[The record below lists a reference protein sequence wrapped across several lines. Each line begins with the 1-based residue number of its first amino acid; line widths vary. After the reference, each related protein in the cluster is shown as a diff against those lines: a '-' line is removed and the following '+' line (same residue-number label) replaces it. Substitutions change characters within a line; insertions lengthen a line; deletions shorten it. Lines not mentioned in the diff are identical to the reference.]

1 MTTAP
6 QRDRPA
12 VMADVARL
20 AGVSHQT
27 VSRVLNDHP
36 RVRPDPRERVLRAVA
51 QLGYRRNA
59 MARGLVSRRSRV
71 LGVVSFDTILYG
83 PASTLLGIERA
94 ARAADYGISIV
105 TLERV
110 DRASVLSA
118 TNILADQGV
127 DGMIIIA
134 PQVSAAEALHSLP
147 SGLLAV
153 AVQAGSESALPSVAV
168 DQIAG
173 AELAVR
179 HLLELGHET
188 VWHIA
193 GPNDWLEARDRIEGW
208 RRTLVEAG
216 ASVPPVL
223 AGDWS
228 ARSGYVAGQA
238 LARQAGVSAVFAAN
252 DQMALGLLRALQE
265 HGIRVPDDISVVG
278 FDDIPEA
285 EFLLPPL
292 TTVRQDF
299 DEVGRR
305 SMALLL
311 DLLETGDRSA
321 VTLPAAVPPTL
332 VLRQSTAPVNPSL
345 PTTFAGPAGRGPSA
359 GGDKG

>member
-6 QRDRPA
+6 NRARPA
-12 VMADVARL
+12 VMTDVARL

-27 VSRVLNDHP
+27 VSRVLNGNP
-36 RVRPDPRERVLRAVA
+36 RVRPDTRERVLRAVN

-71 LGVVSFDTILYG
+71 LGVVSFDTILFG

-94 ARAADYGISIV
+94 ARAANYGVSIV

-110 DRASVLSA
+110 DRANVLSA
-118 TNILADQGV
+118 TETLMDQGV
-127 DGMIIIA
+127 DGVIIIA
-134 PQVSAAEALHSLP
+134 PQMSAAAALHNLP
-147 SGLLAV
+147 PGLVAV
-153 AVQAGSESALPSVAV
+153 AVEAGQDSALPSVAV

-173 AELAVR
+173 ARLAVR

-193 GPNDWLEARDRIEGW
+193 GPSDWLEARDRIEGW
-208 RRTLVEAG
+208 RRTLEEAG
-216 ASVPPVL
+216 ATVPPVL
-223 AGDWS
+223 VGDWS
-228 ARSGYVAGQA
+228 ARSGYAAGQV
-238 LARQAGVSAVFAAN
+238 LSDMSGVTAVFAGN
-252 DQMALGLLRALQE
+252 DQMALGLLRALHE
-265 HGIRVPDDISVVG
+265 RGIRVPDDISVVG

-285 EFLLPPL
+285 EYLLPPL

-311 DLLETGDRSA
+311 SLLDAGPDTA
-321 VTLPAAVPPTL
+321 VTPAPPMVPPTL
-332 VLRQSTAPVNPSL
+332 VLRQSTAPR
-345 PTTFAGPAGRGPSA
+345 AR
-359 GGDKG
+359 

>member
-1 MTTAP
+1 MTTAAN
-6 QRDRPA
+6 QARPA

-27 VSRVLNDHP
+27 VSRVLNEHP
-36 RVRPDPRERVLRAVA
+36 RVRPDTRERVLRAIA

-71 LGVVSFDTILYG
+71 LGVVSFDTILFG

-94 ARAADYGISIV
+94 ARAADYGVSIV

-110 DRASVLSA
+110 DHASVLSA

-134 PQVSAAEALHSLP
+134 PQTSAAAALHSLP
-147 SGLLAV
+147 TGLLAV
-153 AVQAGSESALPSVAV
+153 AVQAGQDSALPSVAV

-173 AELAVR
+173 AQLAVR
-179 HLLELGHET
+179 HLLELGHAT

-193 GPNDWLEARDRIEGW
+193 GPSDWLEAGDRIEGW
-208 RRTLVEAG
+208 RRTLSEGG

-223 AGDWS
+223 VGDWS
-228 ARSGYVAGQA
+228 ARSGYEAGQV
-238 LARQAGVSAVFAAN
+238 LAGQAGVSAVFAGN

-265 HGIRVPDDISVVG
+265 RGIRVPDDISVVG

-311 DLLETGDRSA
+311 NLLEAGDGA
-321 VTLPAAVPPTL
+321 VVAAPAAVPPTL
-332 VLRQSTAPVNPSL
+332 VLRRSTAPCS
-345 PTTFAGPAGRGPSA
+345 TSS
-359 GGDKG
+359 KE

>member
-6 QRDRPA
+6 NRPRPA

-27 VSRVLNDHP
+27 VSRVLNGSP
-36 RVRPDPRERVLRAVA
+36 RVRPDTRERVLWAVN

-59 MARGLVSRRSRV
+59 MARGLVQRRSRV
-71 LGVVSFDTILYG
+71 LGVVSFDTILFG

-94 ARAADYGISIV
+94 ARAADYGVSIV

-110 DRASVLSA
+110 DRAGVLHA

-127 DGMIIIA
+127 DGVIIIA
-134 PQVSAAEALHSLP
+134 PQVSAAAALHNLP
-147 SGLLAV
+147 SGLPAV
-153 AVQAGSESALPSVAV
+153 AVQAGQDHALPSVAV
-168 DQIAG
+168 DQVAG
-173 AELAVR
+173 AQLAVR
-179 HLLELGHET
+179 HLLDLGHET

-193 GPNDWLEARDRIEGW
+193 GPSDWLEARDRIEGW
-208 RRTLVEAG
+208 RQTLEEVG
-216 ASVPPVL
+216 APVPPVMV
-223 AGDWS
+223 GDWS
-228 ARSGYVAGQA
+228 ARSGYTAG
-238 LARQAGVSAVFAAN
+238 LTLSEMAGVTAVFAAN
-252 DQMALGLLRALQE
+252 DQMALGLLRAFRE
-265 HGIRVPDDISVVG
+265 RGARVPADISVVG

-285 EFLLPPL
+285 EYLSPPL

-311 DLLETGDRSA
+311 SLLDSGVEINA
-321 VTLPAAVPPTL
+321 VLAPPAVSPTL
-332 VLRQSTAPVNPSL
+332 VLRQSTAPPKAHRNELS
-345 PTTFAGPAGRGPSA
+345 RQI
-359 GGDKG
+359 